1 MSENTTIIANPSL
14 LQIGFSLSGILLSF
28 SITFYIYDSEWII
41 KEKSDSIMMWILLI
55 LFSTFALISLFM
67 LLKSK
72 KIMLTN
78 ETLTISYPLLFYV
91 KNIDFNDVSKV
102 KEDNYNVKS
111 SHDFSTIEVYNGK
124 KIILEL
130 FESKKIEITSFEV
143 TNYKNLAKNIKNI
156 TKSYYKINLEDDSL
170 KNTQGYGWLIFIII
184 LTFGLI
190 IAIIV
195 NRK

>member
-1 MSENTTIIANPSL
+1 MSENTKIIANPSL
-14 LQIGFSLSGILLSF
+14 LQIGFSLSGILFFS

-41 KEKSDSIMMWILLI
+41 KEKSDSIMMWILVG
-55 LFSTFALISLFM
+55 LFGAFALVSLFM
-67 LLKSK
+67 LLNSK
-72 KIMLTN
+72 KVILTN
-78 ETLTISYPLLFYV
+78 ETLTISYPLLFYI
-91 KNIDFNDVSKV
+91 KNIDFNDVNKV
-102 KEDNYNVKS
+102 REDNYNVKS

-143 TNYKNLAKNIKNI
+143 TNYKNLAKNLTNI
-156 TKSYYKINLEDDSL
+156 TKSYYKINLENDSL

-190 IAIIV
+190 IAII
-195 NRK
+195 RK

>member
-1 MSENTTIIANPSL
+1 MSENTKIIGNPSL
-14 LQIGFSLSGILLSF
+14 LQIGFSLSGILFFS

-41 KEKSDSIMMWILLI
+41 KEKSDSIMMWILVG
-55 LFSTFALISLFM
+55 LFGAFALVSLFM
-67 LLKSK
+67 LLNSK
-72 KIMLTN
+72 KVILTN
-78 ETLTISYPLLFYV
+78 ETLTISYPLLFYI
-91 KNIDFNDVSKV
+91 KNIDFNDVNKV
-102 KEDNYNVKS
+102 REDNYNVKS

-143 TNYKNLAKNIKNI
+143 TNYKNLAKNLTNI
-156 TKSYYKINLEDDSL
+156 TKSYYKINLENDSL

-190 IAIIV
+190 IAII
-195 NRK
+195 RK

>member
-1 MSENTTIIANPSL
+1 MSEDIKIIANPSL
-14 LQIGFSLSGILLSF
+14 LQIGFSLSGILFFS

-41 KEKSDSIMMWILLI
+41 KEKSDSIMMWILAG
-55 LFSTFALISLFM
+55 LFGAFALVSLFM
-67 LLKSK
+67 LLNSK
-72 KIMLTN
+72 KVILTN

-91 KNIDFNDVSKV
+91 KNIDFNDVNKV
-102 KEDNYNVKS
+102 SEDNYNVKS

-143 TNYKNLAKNIKNI
+143 TNYKNLAKNLKNI
-156 TKSYYKINLEDDSL
+156 TKSYYKINLENDSL
-170 KNTQGYGWLIFIII
+170 KNTQGYGWLISIII

-190 IAIIV
+190 IAII
-195 NRK
+195 RK